1 MLKENEKEVLFLSKN
16 DPLGLSLIFQDKIA
30 KINEK
35 DSATPK
41 KSKKKSHRKKIYV
54 LKKKK
59 KLKSFLKKNSSF

>member
-54 LKKKK
+54 
-59 KLKSFLKKNSSF
+59 